1 MNKRNWVLLAL
12 VVILGLILIP
22 SIILPHPEARAQ
34 RIHGVNNIS
43 SFSTISS
50 APITM
55 PSTNVQPAATSK

>member
-1 MNKRNWVLLAL
+1 MNKRNWILLAL
-12 VVILGLILIP
+12 LVILGLLLIVP
-22 SIILPHPEARAQ
+22 PVPRPKARAQ

-43 SFSTISS
+43 SFSATSS